1 MARRVFDFFG
11 GTLPASARAVGWCP
25 HHPMGVAY
33 KEYRC
38 EKCHKLFFKGILV
51 EGELEVKCKA
61 CHEVTVHRASSFNE
75 LLCLVSPC
83 PHRIAIDGKKD

>member
-1 MARRVFDFFG
+1 
-11 GTLPASARAVGWCP
+11 
-25 HHPMGVAY
+25 MGVVY

-38 EKCHKLFFKGILV
+38 NNCHKLFFKGILV

-61 CHEVTVHRASSFNE
+61 CHEVTVHHASAFNE

-83 PHRIAIDGKKD
+83 PHRVALKPKPE